1 MNRHGLSLL
10 EVILATAILLA
21 ATVTLGRLAFV
32 TTQHA
37 QRAEDR
43 AVAIE
48 IAEFQLQ
55 QLLLGQLP
63 VQSVG
68 RGPVLPET
76 AALEGQQASMHPWD
90 EWHFALQV
98 TATDLPTVQRVQVDV
113 FRLRPD
119 AFGAGSAGGSASSY
133 RLGAA
138 NASGGPSG
146 AMSGNAV
153 GGGPPLGGSDAVSP
167 GAGVAARADDV
178 LFQYSV
184 VRLLHLSR

>member
-21 ATVTLGRLAFV
+21 ATVTLGRLAFI

-43 AVAIE
+43 AVAME

-68 RGPVLPET
+68 RGPVLPESV
-76 AALEGQQASMHPWD
+76 ALEAESESTHPWD
-90 EWHFALQV
+90 EWQFALQV

-113 FRLRPD
+113 FRLRP
-119 AFGAGSAGGSASSY
+119 GALDVGSPGISSSNDVLGNTSVSGGS
-133 RLGAA
+133 RGAV
-138 NASGGPSG
+138 SGG
-146 AMSGNAV
+146 AV
-153 GGGPPLGGSDAVSP
+153 GGEPASSGS
-167 GAGVAARADDV
+167 AAIASERADDV

-184 VRLLHLSR
+184 VRLLYLSR

>member
-21 ATVTLGRLAFV
+21 SAVTLGRLAFI

-43 AVAIE
+43 AVALE

-63 VQSVG
+63 VRSVA
-68 RGPVLPET
+68 RGPVLPES
-76 AALEGQQASMHPWD
+76 AALGADRPLEHPWD
-90 EWHFALQV
+90 DWHFALQV
-98 TATDLPTVQRVQVDV
+98 ATTDLPSVQRVQVDV
-113 FRLRPD
+113 FRLRS
-119 AFGAGSAGGSASSY
+119 GASDSGLGGGPASNGV
-133 RLGAA
+133 LGNS
-138 NASGGPSG
+138 NASGGAG
-146 AMSGNAV
+146 
-153 GGGPPLGGSDAVSP
+153 
-167 GAGVAARADDV
+167 GAGRVAADAGPRGGDSLGSPAAGANARAEDV
-178 LFQYSV
+178 LFQYSA